1 MPGSKMFRE
10 SPEFYRPVD
19 FVDIRKAKDV
29 TPENGVRLY
38 STQRAVSWRLQ
49 VRGLLTLATGR
60 ESKDFVIAGASLDRE
75 ALVALRDAIDEALK
89 APGRITIP
97 GGNPRTGPRPFERR
111 GCPAAKDRCERCGLF
126 TCDACR
132 SGCQCAGVVCKA
144 CDERARA

>member
-60 ESKDFVIAGASLDRE
+60 ESKDFVSAFCAGCMVGLPTGTGTHTLPARMLARCT
-75 ALVALRDAIDEALK
+75 LRARGAE
-89 APGRITIP
+89 
-97 GGNPRTGPRPFERR
+97 GNR
-111 GCPAAKDRCERCGLF
+111 GCA
-126 TCDACR
+126 
-132 SGCQCAGVVCKA
+132 
-144 CDERARA
+144 

>member
-97 GGNPRTGPRPFERR
+97 GNAFAAAEMYAECMDVRKVATRFKVEVATARRWIRAVQNHHAEEGKRP
-111 GCPAAKDRCERCGLF
+111 
-126 TCDACR
+126 
-132 SGCQCAGVVCKA
+132 
-144 CDERARA
+144 